1 MMELLLVYRLM
12 GVFITAYMICILAG
26 RPVISLLNKLQ
37 MAQSIREVGP
47 QSHLEKSGTP
57 TMGGVLIIASVTLA
71 TVFWSNF
78 SSPAVGLV
86 LWVLLGTGAIG
97 FYDDWL
103 KVRWKNSKGVSAR
116 MKFSC
121 QSLVA
126 LSGFAWLFSYHPA
139 MVDTHIFLPFV
150 AKVSVSFGWAYG
162 LWIIL
167 VVVGSSNALNLTDG
181 LDGLA
186 TMPMVM
192 IVMALGIIAFM
203 MGKPMLAHSYALSY
217 ISGLQELS
225 ICCAAMMGAGL
236 GFLWF
241 NAYPAEVFMG
251 DVGALSLGAC
261 MGTIAL
267 LVKQEWLF
275 MFMSGVLVAETLSV
289 VIQVASFKLR
299 GKRVFKMAPLHH
311 HYEIKGWSEPTII
324 TRFWII
330 TMVLVLVC
338 LASICAR

>member
-1 MMELLLVYRLM
+1 MELLLAHRLI
-12 GVFITAYMICILAG
+12 GAFVTAIMLCIVAG
-26 RPVISLLNKLQ
+26 KYVIGLLNTLQ

-57 TMGGVLIIASVTLA
+57 TMGGVLIIAAVVLSTLL
-71 TVFWSNF
+71 WSHF
-78 SSPAVGLV
+78 SSPAVGVV
-86 LWVLLGTGAIG
+86 LWVLLGTGAVG

-116 MKFSC
+116 MKFGC
-121 QSLVA
+121 QSIVA
-126 LSGFAWLFSYHPA
+126 LSAFAWLFTYHPA
-139 MVDTHIFLPFV
+139 MVDTRMFLPFV
-150 AKVSVSFGWAYG
+150 AKVSVSLGWAYG
-162 LWIIL
+162 IWIIL

-192 IVMALGIIAFM
+192 IVMALGVIAFM
-203 MGKPMLAHSYALSY
+203 MGKPMLAHSYALPY
-217 ISGLQELS
+217 IAGLQELS

-241 NAYPAEVFMG
+241 NAYPAAVFMG
-251 DVGALSLGAC
+251 DVGALSLGAT

-275 MFMSGVLVAETLSV
+275 MFMSAVLVAETLSV

-299 GKRVFKMAPLHH
+299 GKRIFKMAPLHH
-311 HYEIKGWSEPTII
+311 HYEMIGWSEPTII

-338 LASICAR
+338 LASVFAR